1 MCAIVPPLRQQSVCV
16 LPAMQPTAYTGREYV
31 SMGVRVRLRTEVD
44 VYSSMGVQVRIHSL
58 PKNKVESQTVKYYP
72 QPTRDRQRATQ

>member
-1 MCAIVPPLRQQSVCV
+1 MYVCHRFPLRQQSVCVCV

-44 VYSSMGVQVRIHSL
+44 VYTMCASPHSFVA
-58 PKNKVESQTVKYYP
+58 KKQS
-72 QPTRDRQRATQ
+72 